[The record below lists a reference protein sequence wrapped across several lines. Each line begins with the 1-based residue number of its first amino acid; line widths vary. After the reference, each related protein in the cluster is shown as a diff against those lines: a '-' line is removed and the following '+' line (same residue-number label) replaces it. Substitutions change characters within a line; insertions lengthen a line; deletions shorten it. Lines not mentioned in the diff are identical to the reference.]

1 MHVNLLPASFV
12 WRRLINKRLRQWG
25 WMFGLL
31 TIVILGWNANMFAKW
46 WNGMRELQAIFA
58 TAEPIRELQSDRNQ
72 LARQTIELQKRIQHL
87 KSALPQDRTC
97 SVLGII
103 AQGVHATKSEIQI
116 QETQF
121 FVTTKLNDAANSTRE
136 SARTATPQQNA
147 AKETPA
153 FGTEYQMTV
162 RGIAAEGESITEFVK
177 SIQRTAAF
185 PSVELRSTQER
196 FVSERALQ
204 EFQLECVSHE

>member
-1 MHVNLLPASFV
+1 MHVNLLPTSFV

-31 TIVILGWNANMFAKW
+31 TIVFLGWNAHMIAKW
-46 WNGMRELQAIFA
+46 WNGLRELQAIFVI
-58 TAEPIRELQSDRNQ
+58 AEPIRALQSDRIQ
-72 LARQTIELQKRIQHL
+72 LAKQTIELQKKIQQL

-121 FVTTKLNDAANSTRE
+121 SVTTKANDAANSTRE
-136 SARTATPQQNA
+136 SPRSATTQQNA
-147 AKETPA
+147 AKDAIA
-153 FGTEYQMTV
+153 FGTEYQLTI

-177 SIQRTAAF
+177 SIQLTAAF

-196 FVSERALQ
+196 FVSERSLQ
-204 EFQLECVSHE
+204 EFQLECISHE

>member
-1 MHVNLLPASFV
+1 MHVNLLPTSFV

-31 TIVILGWNANMFAKW
+31 TIVFLGWNARLFAQW
-46 WNGMRELQAIFA
+46 WNGMRELQAVFDI
-58 TAEPIRELQSDRNQ
+58 AEPIRTLQSDRIQ
-72 LARQTIELQKRIQHL
+72 LARQTIELQKRIQLL

-103 AQGVHATKSEIQI
+103 AQGVHAAKSEIQI

-121 FVTTKLNDAANSTRE
+121 SMTTKANDEANSTRE
-136 SARTATPQQNA
+136 SPRSKASQQNA
-147 AKETPA
+147 AKETITY
-153 FGTEYQMTV
+153 GTEYQMTV

-177 SIQRTAAF
+177 RIQLTAAF
-185 PSVELRSTQER
+185 PSVKLRSIQER
-196 FVSERALQ
+196 FVSERSLQ
-204 EFQLECVSHE
+204 EFQLECVSHD

>member
-1 MHVNLLPASFV
+1 MHVNLLPTSFV

-31 TIVILGWNANMFAKW
+31 TIVFLGWNAHVFAKW
-46 WNGMRELQAIFA
+46 WNGMCELQAIFVI
-58 TAEPIRELQSDRNQ
+58 AEPIRALQSDRIQ
-72 LARQTIELQKRIQHL
+72 LVKQTIELQKKIQQL

-121 FVTTKLNDAANSTRE
+121 SMTTKSNEAALSRRE
-136 SARTATPQQNA
+136 APPSATPQQNA
-147 AKETPA
+147 SKDAIA
-153 FGTEYQMTV
+153 FGTEYQLTV

-177 SIQRTAAF
+177 SIQLTAAF

-196 FVSERALQ
+196 FVSERSLQ